1 MALFFCFN
9 TLPLIKGVIYSFT
22 NFKGY
27 GSYDWVGLRN
37 YKDLFTDSRVGGS
50 YLFTFKL
57 AIVATIVTNVL
68 SLILALG
75 LNSKIR
81 FKSALRGAYFIP
93 NVLGALVVG
102 YIFNY
107 FFTYILPAF
116 GKMIGN
122 KTLSSSMLSSTSL
135 AWVAIVIVCAW
146 QAIAMN
152 TIIYISGLQTVPED
166 VYEAGAIDGATGWN
180 KFKNLTFPLI
190 LPFFTINMVL
200 CVKNFLMVFD
210 QIMALTKG
218 GPAQSTESISYLIY
232 QNGMAGGQ
240 FGFQSAN
247 AVIFFL
253 VIVAISVTQ
262 MTVLGKRRSSYDRG
276 KYKTNK
282 PAMIFL
288 VLGLITIAF
297 PLYLTVVIAFKQ
309 PSEMTNSISGIL
321 SLPSSWSLENF
332 REAMRVTDFW
342 NSLGNSL
349 FITLVTVALS
359 IVIHSMI
366 GYAIGRNKAHS
377 KGYNLVYL
385 YIVSGMFVPF
395 AILMMPLVKQTAQ
408 MGLNNRFGVILLY
421 VVFYMPMNVLLY
433 TGYLKNIPIALEEA
447 ACVDGASTWTTYWKI
462 VFPIMR
468 PMHATVAVLTAL
480 GTWNDVMTPLV
491 IMSGGEQNT
500 LPLAQLTFQ
509 TQFGT
514 NYNLAFASYLL
525 ALLPILIFYLICQ
538 KQILNGVVNGAVK

>member
-1 MALFFCFN
+1 MGKKSMSGRKLTFLLITIPIVALFFCFN

-102 YIFNY
+102 YIYNY
-107 FFTYILPAF
+107 FLTYILLAF
-116 GKMIGN
+116 RKMIGN

-146 QAIAMN
+146 QSIAMN

-166 VYEAGAIDGATGWN
+166 VYEAGAIDGATGFS
-180 KFKNLTFPLI
+180 KFRYLTFPLI
-190 LPFFTINMVL
+190 VPFFSINMVL

-232 QNGMAGGQ
+232 NNGMSGGQ

-247 AVIFFL
+247 AVIFFI
-253 VIVAISVTQ
+253 VIVIIS
-262 MTVLGKRRSSYDRG
+262 
-276 KYKTNK
+276 
-282 PAMIFL
+282 AM
-288 VLGLITIAF
+288 
-297 PLYLTVVIAFKQ
+297 
-309 PSEMTNSISGIL
+309 
-321 SLPSSWSLENF
+321 
-332 REAMRVTDFW
+332 
-342 NSLGNSL
+342 
-349 FITLVTVALS
+349 
-359 IVIHSMI
+359 
-366 GYAIGRNKAHS
+366 
-377 KGYNLVYL
+377 
-385 YIVSGMFVPF
+385 
-395 AILMMPLVKQTAQ
+395 
-408 MGLNNRFGVILLY
+408 
-421 VVFYMPMNVLLY
+421 
-433 TGYLKNIPIALEEA
+433 
-447 ACVDGASTWTTYWKI
+447 
-462 VFPIMR
+462 
-468 PMHATVAVLTAL
+468 
-480 GTWNDVMTPLV
+480 
-491 IMSGGEQNT
+491 
-500 LPLAQLTFQ
+500 QLTITGKKEEQ
-509 TQFGT
+509 
-514 NYNLAFASYLL
+514 L
-525 ALLPILIFYLICQ
+525 
-538 KQILNGVVNGAVK
+538 